1 MNIQGKPRM
10 GKRGKTILPLLL
22 VLSLTLQA
30 NTRPSAATQSLEE
43 QSVLAALALNI
54 VRFTNWPSEAE
65 KEMKEAINF
74 CVVGDNVVQQSFT
87 SIDNKTVGDKTLR
100 VLNLSRLR
108 NFDQCHVL
116 YISDLKQNVLLQLL
130 VEIKKRPVLTIG
142 EDDNFAEYGGMIG
155 LRNDNGKINLYI
167 NLPVAKEAN
176 LNISARLL
184 KLAKIIG
191 N

>member
-22 VLSLTLQA
+22 GLSLTLQA

-74 CVVGDNVVQQSFT
+74 CVIGDNVVQQSFT
-87 SIDNKTVGDKTLR
+87 SIDDKTVGDKTLR